1 MFNNN
6 TPKFSMICVSSRNII
21 HNGISFGVN
30 TLYTNINGLERKY
43 TSLMLPK
50 KINFENY
57 LDNEISNSINNS
69 QRGFKALDNIHQR
82 NLQRT
87 RSQFFDIKK
96 MIENV
101 KDDEI
106 DELTSEKEKELEE
119 LEKYGND
126 IDSKSI
132 STLNDTYMETE
143 TNKINQKMNYRKNQ
157 IDKKYQFK
165 KPNLEMDKNDKEK
178 IQNYK
183 NQIKS
188 LNKYSSNSNFKKVI
202 NYFDLDKYV

>member
-1 MFNNN
+1 
-6 TPKFSMICVSSRNII
+6 
-21 HNGISFGVN
+21 
-30 TLYTNINGLERKY
+30 
-43 TSLMLPK
+43 
-50 KINFENY
+50 
-57 LDNEISNSINNS
+57 
-69 QRGFKALDNIHQR
+69 
-82 NLQRT
+82 
-87 RSQFFDIKK
+87 